1 MKFPI
6 RVPFVELLGFEL
18 LGIGDGQAEIAVEL
32 NEELHN
38 SFQVAHGGLT
48 MTLLDV
54 AMAHAARSVHLRLG
68 ADGEMPDLGPG
79 AVTIEMKTSFLAP
92 GLGRLVARG
101 RLLHRTATL
110 AFCEGSVHAGN
121 GRLCAHATGTFKYLR
136 AIPTRAS
143 APTPPPDPEGFTFG
157 GSGSD

>member
-1 MKFPI
+1 MP
-6 RVPFVELLGFEL
+6 R
-18 LGIGDGQAEIAVEL
+18 AV
-32 NEELHN
+32 
-38 SFQVAHGGLT
+38 STFG
-48 MTLLDV
+48 
-54 AMAHAARSVHLRLG
+54 LG

-121 GRLCAHATGTFKYLR
+121 GRICAHATGTFKYLR

-143 APTPPPDPEGFTFG
+143 APMPPPDPEGFTFG